1 MVNPGGAT
9 VIKGT
14 SPTHK
19 RKDHH
24 RWSAVLIGQ
33 HRAAM
38 WFGCSS
44 RRCQEDDGDEE
55 NLLIADVW

>member
-33 HRAAM
+33 QCGSGAVRGGVRRTTAM
-38 WFGCSS
+38 RKTC
-44 RRCQEDDGDEE
+44 
-55 NLLIADVW
+55 